1 MTTLFLA
8 ERYMRNTEHHYGWF
22 AISAHW
28 LAAIMIIGLFGLGF
42 WMVDLSYYDPWYK
55 TGPDLH
61 RSIGIILFTLM
72 ALRLVWK
79 FIQVQPKPLDHYT
92 KFERIVGHW
101 VHRILYILAFGI
113 MFSGYLI
120 STADGR
126 GIDVFELFQV
136 PSLGEL
142 FADQE
147 DLSGLIHK
155 YAAYTLAGAV
165 VLHLLGALKHHFIDK
180 DITLKRMLGY
190 RKQK

>member
-1 MTTLFLA
+1 MK
-8 ERYMRNTEHHYGWF
+8 NTEHYYGWF
-22 AISAHW
+22 SIGAHW
-28 LAAIMIIGLFGLGF
+28 IAAIMIIGLFGLGF

-61 RSIGIILFTLM
+61 RSVGIILFAIM
-72 ALRLVWK
+72 SIRLIWK
-79 FIQVQPKPLDHYT
+79 LVQVQPKPLEHYT
-92 KFERIVGHW
+92 KIEITLSHLI
-101 VHRILYILAFGI
+101 HQLLYLLTFGI
-113 MFSGYLI
+113 MLSGYLI

-136 PSLGEL
+136 PGLGEL

-147 DLSGLIHK
+147 DISGLIHE
-155 YAAYTLAGAV
+155 YAAYTLVGAV
-165 VLHLLGALKHHFIDK
+165 ALHVLGAFKHHFIDK